1 MSEANAG
8 RSGPAHPDFA
18 GRDGPA
24 PRDSASGG
32 ARPLGAHMSPLV
44 AWALAIVGRY
54 ALGGILTFGFRYT
67 IASFDGMLLKPI
79 TTATLD
85 EALKGVAK

>member
-1 MSEANAG
+1 MSDASAG
-8 RSGPAHPDFA
+8 RDGPVPQDFA

-24 PRDSASGG
+24 PRYSASGG

-44 AWALAIVGRY
+44 AWALAFVGRY
-54 ALGGILTFGFRYT
+54 TLGGILTFGFRYT
-67 IASFDGMLLKPI
+67 IAGFDGMLLKPI

-85 EALKGVAK
+85 EVLKGGE